1 MVGHAFPVFASFRG
15 GKAVMCFVG
24 GAFALSPL
32 AALGALALCA
42 AVTLAARGFAWG
54 ARAGVFAYPAI
65 QLAVDPVER
74 VAATGAL
81 MCIIGALFGLA
92 RLSTSGRA
100 TSASGE
106 RSRA

>member
-1 MVGHAFPVFASFRG
+1 MVGHAFPVFARFRG

-32 AALGALALCA
+32 AALAALALCGT
-42 AVTLAARGFAWG
+42 VTFAARGFAWG

-74 VAATGAL
+74 VAATGGL

-92 RLSTSGRA
+92 KLRTSGPA
-100 TSASGE
+100 TSASGA
-106 RSRA
+106 RSTG